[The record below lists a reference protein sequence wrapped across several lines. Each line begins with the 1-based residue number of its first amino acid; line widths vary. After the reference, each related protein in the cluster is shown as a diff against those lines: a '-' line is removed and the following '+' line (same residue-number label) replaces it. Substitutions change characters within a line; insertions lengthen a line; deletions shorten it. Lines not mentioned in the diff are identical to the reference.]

1 MNKALIKTLFKMK
14 LDVIDTIINC
24 LPDTYSKVIYDSKN
38 DLLNIIKT
46 SIEENQQEV
55 KNEDN
60 DLRKIIIK

>member
-24 LPDTYSKVIYDSKN
+24 LPDTYSKVIHDSKN
-38 DLLNIIKT
+38 DLLTIIKT

-55 KNEDN
+55 KNEDS